1 MRTETGIQNFIS
13 FLHLTGKRSAKSA
26 RRGILYF
33 LILAVLVAGKGERSV
48 LLRETAG
55 VCPCR
60 PEAVWEAPSLSQPVD
75 MWSEQVSQS
84 RPAAVTNI
92 VRAVRT
98 GFSCRFGILFFL
110 HFLTVLSVLGK
121 CFAHFLAL
129 HDSRRIY
136 REYFTI
142 SYMQD
147 TDGRKRIPLI
157 LR

>member
-1 MRTETGIQNFIS
+1 MKTGTGIQNFIS
-13 FLHLTGKRSAKSA
+13 FLHLIGKRRAKSV
-26 RRGILYF
+26 RRGILCF
-33 LILAVLVAGKGERSV
+33 LILAVIVAGKGERSA

-55 VCPCR
+55 ACPC
-60 PEAVWEAPSLSQPVD
+60 PPKAVWEAPSLSQPVD

-84 RPAAVTNI
+84 RPTAVTNI

-98 GFSCRFGILFFL
+98 GFSCRFGMLLLF
-110 HFLTVLSVLGK
+110 HFPIALSVLGK

-147 TDGRKRIPLI
+147 TDGRKRMSLI
-157 LR
+157 F